1 MKKRFR
7 IVALLLVACMTFMLA
22 GCDLFPQ
29 NTAAYLNQIVIT
41 ANYEDGIKIEISR
54 KDYLTAYNNYG
65 AELINSN
72 GYTEEEAKE
81 ATINALVNRKILIN
95 EAKSIPAVVNKV
107 NEEKQELY
115 YQTYEA
121 LLSNAN
127 DYESAIRKD
136 WNMEQADFGTS
147 ETKSGTV
154 YTPYEKQAEVVYDG
168 ERDEYRIK
176 KVEDNSTPVR
186 EKTFASL
193 EEVKEAFYEATK
205 NNNVDTFAKEEYRR
219 YVASLKATQEVLK
232 TKFTEDE
239 LVANEVERI
248 YNNLEETEYLT
259 KYQEHKQ
266 FNGGY
271 STITVSQVLNKY
283 ASMMSKSKFIYD
295 NNADTY
301 KEDVLG
307 NIENVNYFVDDEYFY
322 VAHILI
328 KFSDEQQAEYDE
340 LKTLSNAGQGGII
353 SAEARAER
361 EQQLYSSIKGS
372 VRDAETGEIT
382 NEDTI
387 SVNDILKEVEI
398 ALANAKTNEQK
409 DLAFRELMYK
419 YNEDDGIMNADYAYV
434 VGEKESQMVENFTNA
449 SRELNNNGTYGAV
462 SGLVQSEYGVHII
475 YYMGK
480 CENLFEFQTDGTINL
495 QANYTEN
502 DVPKSDILKLTTTYL
517 NRLNNKTVFD
527 MVYETLVEDNYSE
540 FENVNLETLKHDKGI
555 VVTTL
560 KNI

>member
-1 MKKRFR
+1 
-7 IVALLLVACMTFMLA
+7 MLA

-41 ANYEDGIKIEISR
+41 ANYEDGTKIEISR

-65 AELINSN
+65 SELINSN

-95 EAKSIPAVVNKV
+95 EAKSITQVVSKV
-107 NEEKQELY
+107 NEEKAELY

-127 DYESAIRKD
+127 DYEAAIRKD
-136 WNMEQADFGTS
+136 WNMEQSDFGTS

-154 YTPYEKQAEVVYDG
+154 YTPYEKQAEVVYDSV
-168 ERDEYRIK
+168 RKEYRIK
-176 KVEDNSTPVR
+176 KVEDNATPVR
-186 EKTFASL
+186 EKTFESL
-193 EEVKEAFYEATK
+193 EDVKEAFYEATK
-205 NNNVDTFAKEEYRR
+205 NNNTDTFAKEEYRR

-232 TKFTEDE
+232 TKYTEDQ
-239 LVANEVERI
+239 LVANEIERI

-259 KYQEHKQ
+259 KYQGHKQ
-266 FNGGY
+266 FNGGF

-283 ASMMSKSKFIYD
+283 AAMMSKSKFIYD
-295 NNADTY
+295 NNAETY

-307 NIENVNYFVDDEYFY
+307 NIENVNYFVDDDYFY

-328 KFSDEQQAEYDE
+328 KFSDAQQAKYNE
-340 LKTLSNAGQGGII
+340 LESLSNSGQGGII
-353 SAEARAER
+353 SAEAKAER
-361 EQQLYSSIKGS
+361 EQQLYNSIKGS
-372 VRDAETGEIT
+372 VRNAETGEIT
-382 NEDTI
+382 SED
-387 SVNDILKEVEI
+387 SVGVNDILKEVQI
-398 ALANAKTNEQK
+398 ALSNAKTNEQK

-419 YNEDDGIMNADYAYV
+419 YNEDDGIMNAAHPYV
-434 VGEKESQMVENFTNA
+434 IGENESKMVENFTNS
-449 SRELNNNGTYGAV
+449 SRELNQSGNYGAV

-480 CENLFEFQTDGTINL
+480 CENLFEFQSDGTIHL

-527 MVYETLVEDNYSE
+527 MVYETLVEDSYSE